1 MTTFLCG
8 DVTETQ
14 VTFHQL
20 QRAVLVP
27 PGALRTE
34 RSKRG
39 VIKRG
44 APLGGGRGEV
54 VAIQFIICR

>member
-20 QRAVLVP
+20 QRAVSGP
-27 PGALRTE
+27 PGVLST
-34 RSKRG
+34 
-39 VIKRG
+39 
-44 APLGGGRGEV
+44 
-54 VAIQFIICR
+54 